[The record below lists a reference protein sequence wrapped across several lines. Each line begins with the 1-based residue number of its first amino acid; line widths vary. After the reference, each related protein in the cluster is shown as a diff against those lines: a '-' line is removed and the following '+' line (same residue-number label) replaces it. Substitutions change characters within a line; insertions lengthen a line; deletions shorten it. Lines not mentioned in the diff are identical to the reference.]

1 MPIVSTP
8 PVPPTRRSSESQNVA
23 KPTGRVPTWPLI
35 AVGIT
40 LYLGLFLR
48 ASWRIGDEGSI
59 VYGAQRV
66 TEGAIPYRDFFEV
79 IGPGMFYSLAL
90 WFTLFGTS
98 WMASRLAVL
107 AVALTSAWAI
117 YYITTRQYRG
127 PFETFP
133 ALAYTVLTI
142 PLWPGPSHHFDSN
155 LWMLLAFAVTAR
167 REHLDRATGAAAGLL
182 AGIGATFMPQKG
194 ALMVASLVV
203 STFLDR
209 ILSRRPQP
217 VVAGLAALVGAF
229 GCVGTAVIF
238 FFWFNHALPDL
249 VYATV
254 TWPATRYH
262 TVNVLPYA
270 YGLREWVLPSWAG
283 MWQALL
289 PSTPAR
295 AATVA
300 VALPLIVVAALPALT
315 VLFALRQAVNARKT
329 PGFDVLP
336 WSYYCAGLALM
347 ASELHRPD
355 IMHLIY
361 GSPILL
367 VVVTVYVAKKQSRP
381 GIVLL
386 RAWVACTAVVAL
398 LLAIRGSLPRV
409 PVETRRGTVRMVR
422 ADDALEFIQR
432 NTAPGDYVFVY
443 PYYPMYYFLA
453 DLRNPTRYSILL
465 HTMNTSDQ
473 FQEVIQAL
481 ETRQVKF
488 VLWDT
493 YVAGTNLTLWFPRY
507 QDPRYE
513 EQLLERYL
521 EANYKQVDVKNRFRI
536 LQRNVVSP
544 SPPTSARHL
553 HRPPPPAPKSEPSAV
568 PSSR

>member
-1 MPIVSTP
+1 MA
-8 PVPPTRRSSESQNVA
+8 R
-23 KPTGRVPTWPLI
+23 KPTARVPAWPLI
-35 AVGIT
+35 AAGII

-66 TEGAIPYRDFFEV
+66 TEGALPYRDFFEV

-90 WFTLFGTS
+90 WFTVFGTS
-98 WMASRLAVL
+98 WITSRLAVL
-107 AVALTSAWAI
+107 AAALASAYAI

-127 PFETFP
+127 PFEAFP

-155 LWMLLAFAVTAR
+155 MWMLLAFAVVAR
-167 REHLDRATGAAAGLL
+167 REPLDKTTGATAGVL

-194 ALMVASLVV
+194 ALMVTSLVV
-203 STFLDR
+203 STLLNR
-209 ILSRRPQP
+209 LLSRRRQP
-217 VVAGLAALVGAF
+217 AIAGLVALVGTF
-229 GCVGTAVIF
+229 GCVGTAVVL
-238 FFWFNHALPDL
+238 FFWFNQALPDL
-249 VYATV
+249 VYATI

-262 TVNVLPYA
+262 SVNVLPYA
-270 YGLREWVLPSWAG
+270 YGLREWALPSWAG
-283 MWQALL
+283 MWRALL
-289 PSTPAR
+289 PSTAAL
-295 AATVA
+295 AATTA
-300 VALPLIVVAALPALT
+300 VALPLVVVATLPVLVA
-315 VLFALRQAVNARKT
+315 LFAVRQAVSARKD
-329 PGFDVLP
+329 PGLNVLP

-367 VVVTVYVAKKQSRP
+367 VVVTVYVAKQPWRP

-386 RAWVACTAVVAL
+386 RGWVACTAVMAL
-398 LLAIRGSLPRV
+398 LLMIRGLLPRV

-422 ADDALEFIQR
+422 ADDALEFLQR
-432 NTAPGDYVFVY
+432 NTARGDFVFVY

-453 DLRNPTRYSILL
+453 DVRNPTRYSILL

-481 ETRQVKF
+481 EARQVKF

-493 YVAGTNLTLWFPRY
+493 YVAGTNLTLWFPWY
-507 QDPRYE
+507 QDPPYE

-521 EANYKQVDVKNRFRI
+521 EANYRELGVKNRFRV

-544 SPPTSARHL
+544 PPSTSARPL
-553 HRPPPPAPKSEPSAV
+553 RLPLSPAPKSEPSAN